1 LALLLWFV
9 GFICFGSEWF
19 AMWQSSIWNGKQ
31 TAMDLTEA
39 FGIFL
44 IIFVLPVQLLADGA
58 RKGDARN

>member
-1 LALLLWFV
+1 
-9 GFICFGSEWF
+9 
-19 AMWQSSIWNGKQ
+19 MWQSSIWNGKQ

-58 RKGDARN
+58 RKGDARS